1 VSSSSLRLR
10 IVTPVRMTEKDI
22 RHIRLKDGTGFFGI
36 MEGHT
41 DFLTVLEP
49 SLCYYADAEGKE
61 FFLAVDGGILSI
73 REGIVTLTSREV
85 HESADADRLAAII
98 ESTVV
103 KRDES
108 ETALR
113 GMLEG
118 IEKAFLEKSISFV
131 KRRPQ

>member
-10 IVTPVRMTEKDI
+10 IVTPVKMTEKEI
-22 RHIRLKDGTGFFGI
+22 QRIRLKDGTGFFGI
-36 MEGHT
+36 MKDHT

-49 SLCYYADAEGKE
+49 SLCYYTDAEGKE
-61 FFLAVDGGILSI
+61 FFLAIDGGILSI
-73 REGIVTLTSREV
+73 REGVVTLTSREV
-85 HESADADRLAAII
+85 YESGDADKLAAII
-98 ESTVV
+98 HSAVV

-118 IEKAFLEKSISFV
+118 IEKAFLEKSIAFI
-131 KRRPQ
+131 KRRPR